1 MKMADN
7 FIEVYDNAL
16 SADECQRLINYYKK
30 YPKVRGSVFAEDPD
44 EGGRIT
50 SHIDCKYKDA
60 WELSEPRFSDNSVCS
75 SILYEALGRC
85 IAKYLKKYK
94 SLNWL
99 NHWKY
104 DDLYTVKC
112 FEGEGGGFK
121 VWHTEHGP
129 GPSSHRVLVWS
140 FYLNKAQGT
149 EFMHF
154 PNIRARM
161 GRCVIWPANW
171 PYVHRSA
178 PNKGVKYYV
187 SGWISYE

>member
-1 MKMADN
+1 MKMGDN

-30 YPKVRGSVFAEDPD
+30 SPKIKGEIYGGDKD
-44 EGGRIT
+44 GRIVDKR
-50 SHIDCKYKDA
+50 DCDVKDS
-60 WELSEPRFSDNSVCS
+60 WELSQPRFSDNSVCS
-75 SILYEALGRC
+75 SILYQSVERC
-85 IAKYLKKYK
+85 MGKYLKKYK
-94 SLNWL
+94 SLNL
-99 NHWKY
+99 LSHWKY
-104 DDLYTVKC
+104 DDLYTFKC
-112 FEGEGGGFK
+112 FEGEDGGFK
-121 VWHTEHGP
+121 VWHTEQGP
-129 GPSSHRVLVWS
+129 GPCAQRLLVWS
-140 FYLNKAQGT
+140 LYLNKAQGT

-171 PYVHRSA
+171 PYVHKSA